1 MLIAGAWSWR
11 ILVLVAVAA
20 VVVFV
25 IIQLR
30 LVVIPLFIAIIV
42 SALLVPVSNWLQRHR
57 WPRGL
62 AIAVAELGVILA
74 VAGLVYL
81 VTTQILG
88 QYSAIR
94 EQSLQAYE
102 NFKDYLSA
110 SPLQISE
117 ADIGEFFSQLLES
130 VRQDSGT
137 LVNGALSVGS
147 SLGHVI
153 AGVLLVLFTSLF
165 ILIDGRGIWSWMVR
179 LFPRNARAAVQG
191 AGVAGWTT
199 LQNFVKVQILV
210 ALIDAIGIAGGSALF
225 GVPLAIP
232 IGVLVFLGSFIPI
245 VGAVITGALAVFIA
259 LVYNGPVIALVIL
272 GIVLLVQQVEGHILQ
287 PLIMGTAVKVHPL
300 AVVLAVAS
308 GSFVGGIAGAFF
320 AVPVVATANSMIHY
334 VALGTWK
341 SDPPPSPAIPVPP
354 GALEARGA
362 GRSRAR
368 ALPFSRTKD
377 QPVD

>member
-1 MLIAGAWSWR
+1 MLLAGAWAWR

-20 VVVFV
+20 VLVFV
-25 IIQLR
+25 VIQLR

-57 WPRGL
+57 WPRVL
-62 AIAVAELGVILA
+62 AIATAELGVITA

-81 VTTQILG
+81 VITQILG

-94 EQSLQAYE
+94 DQSYEAYD
-102 NFKDYLSA
+102 NFTTYLLD
-110 SPLQISE
+110 SPFEISE
-117 ADIGEFFSQLLES
+117 ADISTFLSQLLDS

-137 LVNGALSVGS
+137 LVNGALSVGL
-147 SLGHVI
+147 SLGHVV
-153 AGVLLVLFTSLF
+153 AGVLLIIFTSLF
-165 ILIDGRGIWSWMVR
+165 ILIDGRSIWAWLVR
-179 LFPRNARAAVQG
+179 LFPRSARAAVHG

-210 ALIDAIGIAGGSALF
+210 ALIDAIGIAGGAALF

-272 GIVLLVQQVEGHILQ
+272 GIVLLVQQIEGHILQ

-334 VALGTWK
+334 VARGTWK
-341 SDPPPSPAIPVPP
+341 TDPPPTPAIAVP
-354 GALEARGA
+354 A
-362 GRSRAR
+362 GTLAAEGRPTRSRAR
-368 ALPFSRTKD
+368 PFLRTKD
-377 QPVD
+377 QTVD